1 MVTSLFTDNLIIQT
15 AVFVVSSI
23 LLILFTRPIINK
35 YVNNKTV
42 PTNIYSFIGKRG
54 IVTSDINSS
63 EGTGQV
69 KVDGEIWSAKTKE
82 EIDIPKDSEVIIEE
96 IDGVKAFVRP
106 VNSSVSA
113 SSSNV

>member
-69 KVDGEIWSAKTKE
+69 KVDGEIWSAKTDNDE
-82 EIDIPKDSEVIIEE
+82 FIPKGKEIEVTA
-96 IDGVKAFVRP
+96 IDGVKAV
-106 VNSSVSA
+106 VTLCKDTTKV
-113 SSSNV
+113 